1 MVIVNHRDV
10 SSVTSDATHC
20 MNKHGRKQIESN
32 DAVLK
37 SQWTDGKKSRAECIA
52 GIAVN
57 MLVCL
62 CEIKKHTLC
71 VFFDDSSLSVSL
83 VLQAL

>member
-1 MVIVNHRDV
+1 MIVFLGMVIVNHRDV

-20 MNKHGRKQIESN
+20 MNKHDRKQIESN

-37 SQWTDGKKSRAECIA
+37 SQWTDEKTRAECIA
-52 GIAVN
+52 DIAVN

-62 CEIKKHTLC
+62 CEIKKSYSLFFLC
-71 VFFDDSSLSVSL
+71 
-83 VLQAL
+83 

>member
-1 MVIVNHRDV
+1 MVIVNDRDV

-37 SQWTDGKKSRAECIA
+37 SQWTDGKTRAECIA

-62 CEIKKHTLC
+62 CDKNILF
-71 VFFDDSSLSVSL
+71 VFSLITPHCL
-83 VLQAL
+83 